1 MHKSNNKWYVYK
13 DKPLEWYLN
22 DLYRLANT
30 FYIYIWY
37 VKNMF
42 AKTSV

>member
-1 MHKSNNKWYVYK
+1 MYKLNNKWYVYK
-13 DKPLEWYLN
+13 DKFLEWYLN
-22 DLYRLANT
+22 DFYRLVNI

-42 AKTSV
+42 VKILV